1 MCNVINES
9 RQERRDPW
17 PWSATEARGQLITP
31 HGEVA
36 RCGRELLLIALQAS
50 AKKCAG
56 GAVRTTSRD
65 TSTDLS
71 CCISGIAGR
80 GGGHNA
86 ERCSIKV
93 ATISLAL
100 RGRHSTV
107 KSANLL
113 DGRNR
118 CARSA
123 PRFKERR
130 HILIISNWKK
140 ELAHPPQRV
149 WGIGERIATDRLD
162 ARANLGAPLGRECR
176 CDGGKDAELCREL
189 QRACRSCGGKDPL
202 DLCTDSF
209 TREAC
214 RQRGI
219 ALDCCG
225 GSWLNCQVEARN
237 KPDRTQHAQGIFDE
251 ALSRVTDGAQQSVGE
266 VVDTAMWV
274 NDRSVGDWVCAPART
289 RCETKRDRVDR
300 EVSTCKITLNARKE
314 GDLVGTTPVTTVA
327 ISTEGGDLTNHRI
340 TCRHADGAESIL
352 VGGARKECSQLVWR
366 RLGGKVPIS
375 RHTSGN
381 HIANCTANDIGAKS
395 CRSQCAQKISDIARN
410 GGANR
415 RRGGHAPLAAVL
427 SEIKR
432 KSRHA
437 E

>member
-17 PWSATEARGQLITP
+17 PWSATEARGKLITP

-36 RCGRELLLIALQAS
+36 RCGRELLLIALQTS

-71 CCISGIAGR
+71 CCISGIAGG

-140 ELAHPPQRV
+140 ELVHPAQGVWRILQRF
-149 WGIGERIATDRLD
+149 AADRLD
-162 ARANLGAPLGRECR
+162 SPTNLCAPFGRECR
-176 CDGGKDAELCREL
+176 GDRSEDAEICSKL
-189 QRACRSCGGKDPL
+189 QGTGRVRGSKDSL
-202 DLCTDSF
+202 DLCANPF
-209 TREAC
+209 AREA
-214 RQRGI
+214 RGQWSI
-219 ALDCCG
+219 ALDCRG
-225 GSWLNCQVEARN
+225 GS
-237 KPDRTQHAQGIFDE
+237 
-251 ALSRVTDGAQQSVGE
+251 
-266 VVDTAMWV
+266 
-274 NDRSVGDWVCAPART
+274 
-289 RCETKRDRVDR
+289 
-300 EVSTCKITLNARKE
+300 
-314 GDLVGTTPVTTVA
+314 
-327 ISTEGGDLTNHRI
+327 
-340 TCRHADGAESIL
+340 
-352 VGGARKECSQLVWR
+352 
-366 RLGGKVPIS
+366 
-375 RHTSGN
+375 
-381 HIANCTANDIGAKS
+381 
-395 CRSQCAQKISDIARN
+395 
-410 GGANR
+410 
-415 RRGGHAPLAAVL
+415 
-427 SEIKR
+427 
-432 KSRHA
+432 
-437 E
+437 